1 MASTVAA
8 RVVPGRLSIK
18 KQLRRTAPLKNVW
31 KIVDLFTF
39 FPYGDFYG
47 KKGCWGQ
54 RIEMVDNFD
63 HLTYALEY
71 VL

>member
-31 KIVDLFTF
+31 KIVSLFTF
-39 FPYGDFYG
+39 FPYGGYMV
-47 KKGCWGQ
+47 KKVVACSELKWL
-54 RIEMVDNFD
+54 II
-63 HLTYALEY
+63 LTT
-71 VL
+71 